1 MSSPPHAPQRA
12 ARAAPKRARK
22 APEVSADTPSFTP
35 LQGYFAVA
43 DGIAALFQ
51 PFVEAVV
58 HDLHTDSVAY
68 VVNSMSPRV
77 AGDPSDLREVEFPA
91 NARLVGPYEKIN
103 WDGRRLKSM
112 SIVLRDNTGK
122 PIGLLCLNADV
133 TRFDAIRRT
142 LQDFLGVPERGSPLE
157 SGSEQ
162 LFHDDW
168 HEKINRYVA
177 SWTAQ
182 RGTTIDGLD
191 RESRRELIEALQAIR
206 AFDGR
211 RAPAYV
217 AQMLGISRATV
228 YNELARIKNEVSE

>member
-1 MSSPPHAPQRA
+1 MSSRPPASKSA
-12 ARAAPKRARK
+12 GTAPKRARK
-22 APEVSADTPSFTP
+22 PAAKLADAPSFAP
-35 LQGYFAVA
+35 LHSYFAVA

-58 HDLHTDSVAY
+58 HDLHSDSVAY
-68 VVNSMSPRV
+68 VANPMSPRV
-77 AGDPSDLREVEFPA
+77 AGDPSDLREVKFSA
-91 NARLVGPYEKIN
+91 NARLVGPYEKTN
-103 WDGRRLKSM
+103 WDGRRIKSM
-112 SIVLRDNTGK
+112 SVVLRDLSGD

-133 TRFDAIRRT
+133 TRFDDVRRT
-142 LQDFLGVPERGSPLE
+142 LQDFLGVPQPASGLE
-157 SGSEQ
+157 SESEQ

-182 RGTTIDGLD
+182 RGTTLD
-191 RESRRELIEALQAIR
+191 RLDRPARRELIEALQAIG

-228 YNELARIKNEVSE
+228 YNELARIKSEVAQ